1 MTESEIVEQLR
12 AELARA
18 AAELPPDAP
27 MAVDLTLPHP
37 TEEEAE

>member
-12 AELARA
+12 AGLARA

-27 MAVDLTLPHP
+27 MAVDLILPEP
-37 TEEEAE
+37 SEDEA

>member
-1 MTESEIVEQLR
+1 MNDSDVVEQLR

-27 MAVDLTLPHP
+27 MAVDLALP
-37 TEEEAE
+37 EEVENAE

>member
-1 MTESEIVEQLR
+1 MTDSDVVEQLR

-27 MAVDLTLPHP
+27 MAVDLDLPRI
-37 TEEEAE
+37 EEEAE

>member
-1 MTESEIVEQLR
+1 MTDKDVVEQLR

-27 MAVDLTLPHP
+27 MAVDLDLPP
-37 TEEEAE
+37 IEEEAE

>member
-1 MTESEIVEQLR
+1 MSDSEVVEQLR

-27 MAVDLTLPHP
+27 MAVDLEVPRID
-37 TEEEAE
+37 EEAE

>member
-1 MTESEIVEQLR
+1 MTDHEAVEQLR

-27 MAVDLTLPHP
+27 MAVDLVLPEQ
-37 TEEEAE
+37 EEQAE

>member
-1 MTESEIVEQLR
+1 MTDSDVVEQLR

-27 MAVDLTLPHP
+27 MAVDLDLPNL
-37 TEEEAE
+37 EEEAE